1 MTKRTFVDTHYDVVS
16 MIIAYGSRFCLGI
29 LKKADEHYEIRQYS
43 LTTQQMT
50 YKKEFHGEYIK
61 MGVIEQN
68 SNGEVFA
75 VAYQDNGKFFV
86 SIFNNEG
93 EDIGTIDISS
103 IIPEK

>member
-1 MTKRTFVDTHYDVVS
+1 
-16 MIIAYGSRFCLGI
+16 
-29 LKKADEHYEIRQYS
+29 
-43 LTTQQMT
+43 MT

-103 IIPEK
+103 IIPETELDAESKPISGFFEPLITCCFIEDDNLFV